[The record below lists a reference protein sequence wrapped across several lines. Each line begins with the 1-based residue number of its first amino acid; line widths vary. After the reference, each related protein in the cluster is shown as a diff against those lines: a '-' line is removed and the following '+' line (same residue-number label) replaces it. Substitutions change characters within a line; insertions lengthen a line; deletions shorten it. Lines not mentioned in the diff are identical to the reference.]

1 MQKKENK
8 ENEILEAAEKLF
20 AEKGFKGATTTLIAA
35 EAGVTHAMLHY
46 YFRTKDQIFLKVLD
60 TYTEEIRQDLKS
72 IMVSEINDTD
82 FMRKVI
88 EISFDFFNEHNGQMS
103 LFFEVCKERPELIKD
118 YVDKLGKHID
128 PIIRSHQ
135 EKVSKAVAGGQI
147 KKITFIDLIIDI
159 ISVCAITPFLS
170 PLLNN
175 VLDLSEEQKK
185 VFMEARKHEAVE
197 LIANRL
203 TRKQQ

>member
-60 TYTEEIRQDLKS
+60 TYTEEIRQNLKS

-88 EISFDFFNEHNGQMS
+88 EISFDFFNEHCGQMS

-118 YVDKLGKHID
+118 YVDKLGKQID

-175 VLDLSEEQKK
+175 VLELSEEQKK
-185 VFMEARKHEAVE
+185 VFLEARKHEAVE

-203 TRKQQ
+203 TGKQQ

>member
-60 TYTEEIRQDLKS
+60 TYTEEIRQNLKS

-88 EISFDFFNEHNGQMS
+88 EISFDFFNEHSGQMS
-103 LFFEVCKERPELIKD
+103 LFLEVCKERPELIKD
-118 YVDKLGKHID
+118 YVDNLGKHIA

-175 VLDLSEEQKK
+175 VLELSEEQKK
-185 VFMEARKHEAVE
+185 VFLEARKHEAVE

-203 TRKQQ
+203 TGKQQ

>member
-60 TYTEEIRQDLKS
+60 TYTEEIRQNLKS

-88 EISFDFFNEHNGQMS
+88 EISFDFFNEHSGQMF

-185 VFMEARKHEAVE
+185 VFLEARKHAAVE

-203 TRKQQ
+203 TGKQQ

>member
-60 TYTEEIRQDLKS
+60 TYTEEIRQSLKS

-88 EISFDFFNEHNGQMS
+88 EISFDFFNEHSGQMS
-103 LFFEVCKERPELIKD
+103 LFLEVCKERPELIKD

-159 ISVCAITPFLS
+159 ISVCAITPFIS

-175 VLDLSEEQKK
+175 VLELSEEQKK

-197 LIANRL
+197 LIVNRL
-203 TRKQQ
+203 TGKQQ

>member
-60 TYTEEIRQDLKS
+60 TYTEEIRQNLKS

-88 EISFDFFNEHNGQMS
+88 EISFDFFNVHSGQMS

-203 TRKQQ
+203 TGKQQ

>member
-60 TYTEEIRQDLKS
+60 TYTEEIRQNLKS

-88 EISFDFFNEHNGQMS
+88 EISFVFFNEHCVEML

-118 YVDKLGKHID
+118 YVDNLGKHID

-175 VLDLSEEQKK
+175 VLELSEEQKK
-185 VFMEARKHEAVE
+185 VFLEARKHEAVE

-203 TRKQQ
+203 TGKQQ

>member
-60 TYTEEIRQDLKS
+60 TYTEEIRQNLKS

-88 EISFDFFNEHNGQMS
+88 EISFDFFNEHSGQMS
-103 LFFEVCKERPELIKD
+103 LFFEVCKVRPELIKD
-118 YVDKLGKHID
+118 YVDNLGKHID

-175 VLDLSEEQKK
+175 VLELSEEQKK
-185 VFMEARKHEAVE
+185 VFLEARKHEAVE
-197 LIANRL
+197 LIVNRL
-203 TRKQQ
+203 TGKQQ

>member
-60 TYTEEIRQDLKS
+60 TYTEEIRQNLKS

-118 YVDKLGKHID
+118 YVDNLGKHID

-185 VFMEARKHEAVE
+185 VFLEARKHEAVE
-197 LIANRL
+197 LIVNRL
-203 TRKQQ
+203 TGKQQ

>member
-60 TYTEEIRQDLKS
+60 TYTEEIRQNLKS

>member
-60 TYTEEIRQDLKS
+60 TYTEEIRQNLKS

-88 EISFDFFNEHNGQMS
+88 EISFDFFNEHSGQMS
-103 LFFEVCKERPELIKD
+103 LFFEVCKESPELIKD
-118 YVDKLGKHID
+118 YVDNLEKHID

-135 EKVSKAVAGGQI
+135 EKVSKAVADGQI

-175 VLDLSEEQKK
+175 VLELSEEQKK
-185 VFMEARKHEAVE
+185 VFLEARKHEAVE

-203 TRKQQ
+203 TGKQQ

>member
-60 TYTEEIRQDLKS
+60 TYTEEIRQSLKS

-88 EISFDFFNEHNGQMS
+88 EISFDFFNEHSGQMS
-103 LFFEVCKERPELIKD
+103 LFFEVSKERPELIKD

-203 TRKQQ
+203 TGNQQ

>member
-60 TYTEEIRQDLKS
+60 TYTEEIRQNLKS

-88 EISFDFFNEHNGQMS
+88 EISFDFFNEHSGQMP

-118 YVDKLGKHID
+118 YVDNLGKHID

-185 VFMEARKHEAVE
+185 VFLEARKHEAVE

-203 TRKQQ
+203 TGKQQ

>member
-60 TYTEEIRQDLKS
+60 TYTEEIRQNLKS

-88 EISFDFFNEHNGQMS
+88 EISFDFFNEHSGQMS
-103 LFFEVCKERPELIKD
+103 LFFEVFKERPELIKD
-118 YVDKLGKHID
+118 YVDNLGKHID

-175 VLDLSEEQKK
+175 VLELSEEQKK
-185 VFMEARKHEAVE
+185 VFLEARKHEAVE

-203 TRKQQ
+203 TEKQQ

>member
-60 TYTEEIRQDLKS
+60 TYTEEIRQNLKS

-88 EISFDFFNEHNGQMS
+88 EISFDFFNEHSGQMA

-185 VFMEARKHEAVE
+185 VFLEARKHEAVE

-203 TRKQQ
+203 TGNQQ

>member
-60 TYTEEIRQDLKS
+60 TYTEEIRQSLKS

-88 EISFDFFNEHNGQMS
+88 EISFDFFNEHSGQMS
-103 LFFEVCKERPELIKD
+103 PFFEVCKERPELIKD
-118 YVDKLGKHID
+118 YVDNLEKHID

-175 VLDLSEEQKK
+175 VLELSEEQKK
-185 VFMEARKHEAVE
+185 VFLEARKHEAVE

-203 TRKQQ
+203 TGKQQ

>member
-60 TYTEEIRQDLKS
+60 TYTEEIRQSLKS

-88 EISFDFFNEHNGQMS
+88 EISFDFFNEHSGQMS
-103 LFFEVCKERPELIKD
+103 LFFEVCKKRPELIKD

-175 VLDLSEEQKK
+175 VLELSEEQKK

-197 LIANRL
+197 LIVNRL
-203 TRKQQ
+203 TGKQQ

>member
-60 TYTEEIRQDLKS
+60 TYTEEIRQNLKS

-88 EISFDFFNEHNGQMS
+88 EISFDFFNEHSGQMS
-103 LFFEVCKERPELIKD
+103 HFFEVCKERPELIKD
-118 YVDKLGKHID
+118 YVDKLRKHID

-175 VLDLSEEQKK
+175 VLELSEEQKK

-197 LIANRL
+197 LIVNRL
-203 TRKQQ
+203 TGKQQ

>member
-60 TYTEEIRQDLKS
+60 TYTEKIRQNLKS

-88 EISFDFFNEHNGQMS
+88 EISFDFFNEHSGQMS
-103 LFFEVCKERPELIKD
+103 LFFEACKERPELIKD

-175 VLDLSEEQKK
+175 VLELSEEQKN

-197 LIANRL
+197 LIVNRL
-203 TRKQQ
+203 TGKQQ